1 MLTMR
6 EFGQV
11 FARGFHSTPVA
22 YAKHSKKRLETMMR
36 NIPRYPHPVPHT
48 FKQSWFGLYG
58 GKHIQFGN
66 NVPESEYKTRRY
78 WLPNI
83 RHKKLYSHALNDW
96 VDLTVTANVLRTV
109 DKAGGL
115 DNYLLGSKTA
125 RLKELGPMGWKLRW
139 RVMNTQWYK
148 GRQATEREGLGL
160 PEVPKKLEAEPKE
173 EVTVT
178 VTDARKDAPINLEQL
193 EMKRDKAG
201 NIQL

>member
-22 YAKHSKKRLETMMR
+22 CAKHSKRRLETMMR

-96 VDLTVTANVLRTV
+96 VDLTVTANVLRKPDRVKIWHGDGLTSRAGTV

-139 RVMNTQWYK
+139 RIMNTLWYK

-160 PEVPKKLEAEPKE
+160 PQVPEKLEAEPKE
-173 EVTVT
+173 EVTVK
-178 VTDARKDAPINLEQL
+178 VT
-193 EMKRDKAG
+193 G
-201 NIQL
+201 G